1 MKEQQDEVESQSN
14 SQQTLTHLLQPQR
27 KYSSQHPKQILV
39 TDAVVDFVADDLIP
53 LSVVESKQFK
63 SLLRILDSQYQVP
76 SHKQL
81 STVLLKKKYNKLK
94 SSVLDKLKKTDTIN
108 LTIDLWSID
117 KCDLIWALL
126 GTIFQMTGTLSQLCL
141 HAI

>member
-1 MKEQQDEVESQSN
+1 MKEQQDEDESQSN
-14 SQQTLTHLLQPQR
+14 SQQTLTHLLRPQR

-39 TDAVVDFVADDLIP
+39 TDAVVDFIADDLIP
-53 LSVVESKQFK
+53 LSVVESKRFK

-81 STVLLKKKYNKLK
+81 STVLLKKKYDKLK

-108 LTIDLWSID
+108 LTIDLWSNRQMRSY
-117 KCDLIWALL
+117 L
-126 GTIFQMTGTLSQLCL
+126 GITGHYISDDWNLESVMLACN
-141 HAI
+141 